1 MKKINLLLLFIALF
15 TFSSCKNEVQE
26 DLLNYVNVEI
36 PQISQLEIDA
46 MADYASVSGDNYQS
60 DQIMYDKLVN
70 DIIPKYKK
78 FNEGLE
84 AISAKL
90 TSKEVKDL
98 NEKYLKGSQLQF
110 SGMTLIQTALE
121 NQDMKTMT
129 EANEKLNDGRKLKR
143 EFQDDIKKLS
153 KENNVEIKK

>member
-70 DIIPKYKK
+70 DIITK
-78 FNEGLE
+78 
-84 AISAKL
+84 
-90 TSKEVKDL
+90 
-98 NEKYLKGSQLQF
+98 
-110 SGMTLIQTALE
+110 
-121 NQDMKTMT
+121 
-129 EANEKLNDGRKLKR
+129 
-143 EFQDDIKKLS
+143 
-153 KENNVEIKK
+153 